1 MDIRPAKATDFERV
15 WPLMRDFPLGAEP
28 TYAVA
33 ERSFASILAHQG
45 AALLVASAGEGIVGY
60 ALVYE
65 QPTLFADGPSAYVQ
79 ELMVDEARRGSGI
92 GGALMAAAEQ
102 WARDRGCRYVRLA
115 TSMAEEFYR
124 ARGYDQVA
132 AFFKKPL

>member
-1 MDIRPAKATDFERV
+1 VDIKPAAAADFEHL

-28 TYAVA
+28 TYAIA

-60 ALVYE
+60 VLGYE

-79 ELMVDEARRGSGI
+79 ELMAVARIVTHSGNPADM
-92 GGALMAAAEQ
+92 G
-102 WARDRGCRYVRLA
+102 
-115 TSMAEEFYR
+115 
-124 ARGYDQVA
+124 
-132 AFFKKPL
+132 